1 MEQQIMTNQERH
13 KRLNAYWQIFLNSET
28 EEDSKDVFSSIY
40 SLCVNDLLAY
50 GQSLG
55 FDMNLCEDAIHNVF
69 CTLYLKRKELTEV
82 RSLPPYLFRAF
93 RNDMLN
99 MWRKLSK
106 LSEIDINRLS
116 FTTEVTILDT
126 IIDEEEKSDIKEIIE
141 DLLNTLTNRQREAIY
156 LRYMQG
162 LSYEEIAELLEIS
175 PGSVRKLV
183 YRAIMCLREES
194 HKIGNPLTFL
204 FLLLFFTNRA

>member
-141 DLLNTLTNRQREAIY
+141 DLLNTLTDRQREAIY

-175 PGSVRKLV
+175 PGSVRKLTPV
-183 YRAIMCLREES
+183 RD
-194 HKIGNPLTFL
+194 KKVP
-204 FLLLFFTNRA
+204 

>member
-82 RSLPPYLFRAF
+82 RSLPPYLFRSF

-162 LSYEEIAELLEIS
+162 LSYEEIAELLDIS
-175 PGSVRKLV
+175 LGSVRKLV

-194 HKIGNPLTFL
+194 RKIDNPLILLFL
-204 FLLLFFTNRA
+204 FQIFMNRA

>member
-99 MWRKLSK
+99 MWRKHSK

-116 FTTEVTILDT
+116 FTTEVTVLDT
-126 IIDEEEKSDIKEIIE
+126 IIDEEEKLDIKEVDCVIWPIFFHKVPHFS
-141 DLLNTLTNRQREAIY
+141 
-156 LRYMQG
+156 MQ
-162 LSYEEIAELLEIS
+162 SQS
-175 PGSVRKLV
+175 
-183 YRAIMCLREES
+183 
-194 HKIGNPLTFL
+194 
-204 FLLLFFTNRA
+204 FFDVK

>member
-1 MEQQIMTNQERH
+1 MTNQERH

-55 FDMNLCEDAIHNVF
+55 FNMNLCEDAIHNIF

-99 MWRKLSK
+99 MWRKHSK

-162 LSYEEIAELLEIS
+162 LSYEEIAELLDIS
-175 PGSVRKLV
+175 LGSVRKLV

-194 HKIGNPLTFL
+194 RKIDNPLILLFL
-204 FLLLFFTNRA
+204 FQIFMNRA

>member
-13 KRLNAYWQIFLNSET
+13 KRLNAYWQIFQNSET
-28 EEDSKDVFSSIY
+28 EEDSKDIFSSIY

-55 FDMNLCEDAIHNVF
+55 FDMNLCEDAIHDVF

-82 RSLPPYLFRAF
+82 CSLPSYLFRAF
-93 RNDMLN
+93 RNNMLN
-99 MWRKLSK
+99 VWRKHSK
-106 LSEIDINRLS
+106 LSETDINRLP
-116 FTTEVTILDT
+116 FTT
-126 IIDEEEKSDIKEIIE
+126 EEEKSDIKEIVE
-141 DLLNTLTNRQREAIY
+141 DLLNTLTDRQREAIY
-156 LRYMQG
+156 LRYMQN
-162 LSYEEIAELLEIS
+162 LSYEEIAELLDIS

-194 HKIGNPLTFL
+194 RKLGNPLTLLFL
-204 FLLLFFTNRA
+204 FQIFMNRA

>member
-55 FDMNLCEDAIHNVF
+55 FNMNLCEDAIHNVF

-99 MWRKLSK
+99 MWRKHSK

-116 FTTEVTILDT
+116 FTTEVTVLDT
-126 IIDEEEKSDIKEIIE
+126 IIDEEEKLDIKEIVE
-141 DLLNTLTNRQREAIY
+141 GLLNTLTDRQREAIY

-162 LSYEEIAELLEIS
+162 LSYEEIAELLDIS
-175 PGSVRKLV
+175 PSSVRKLV
-183 YRAIMCLREES
+183 YRAIMCLREEGR
-194 HKIGNPLTFL
+194 KISYPLTLLVL
-204 FLLLFFTNRA
+204 FLLFTNRT

>member
-1 MEQQIMTNQERH
+1 MTNQERH

-28 EEDSKDVFSSIY
+28 EEDSKNVFSSIY

-69 CTLYLKRKELTEV
+69 CTLYFKRKELTEV
-82 RSLPPYLFRAF
+82 RSLLPYLFRAF

-126 IIDEEEKSDIKEIIE
+126 IIDEEDKSDIKDIVE
-141 DLLNTLTNRQREAIY
+141 DLLNTLTDRQREAIY

-162 LSYEEIAELLEIS
+162 LSYEEIADLLEIS

-183 YRAIMCLREES
+183 YRAIMCLREDSGSVE
-194 HKIGNPLTFL
+194 KRWGNFL
-204 FLLLFFTNRA
+204 S

>member
-28 EEDSKDVFSSIY
+28 EEDIKDVFSSIY

-162 LSYEEIAELLEIS
+162 LSYEEIAELLDIS
-175 PGSVRKLV
+175 LGSVRKLV

-194 HKIGNPLTFL
+194 RKIDNPLILLFL
-204 FLLLFFTNRA
+204 FQIFMNRA

>member
-141 DLLNTLTNRQREAIY
+141 DLLNTLTNRQREVIY

-162 LSYEEIAELLEIS
+162 LSYEEIAELLDIS

-194 HKIGNPLTFL
+194 RKLGNPLTLLFL
-204 FLLLFFTNRA
+204 FQIFMNRA

>member
-1 MEQQIMTNQERH
+1 MTNQERH

-156 LRYMQG
+156 LRYIQG
-162 LSYEEIAELLEIS
+162 LSYEEIAELLDIIPS
-175 PGSVRKLV
+175 SVRKLV
-183 YRAIMCLREES
+183 YRAIMCLREEGR
-194 HKIGNPLTFL
+194 KISYPLTLLVL
-204 FLLLFFTNRA
+204 FLLFTNRT

>member
-1 MEQQIMTNQERH
+1 MTNQERH

-126 IIDEEEKSDIKEIIE
+126 IIDEEEKSDIKDIVE
-141 DLLNTLTNRQREAIY
+141 DLLNKLTDRQREAIY

-162 LSYEEIAELLEIS
+162 LSYEEIAELLDIS
-175 PGSVRKLV
+175 LGSVRKLV

-194 HKIGNPLTFL
+194 RKIDNPLILLFL
-204 FLLLFFTNRA
+204 FQIFMNRA

>member
-82 RSLPPYLFRAF
+82 RSLPPYLFRSF

-116 FTTEVTILDT
+116 FTT
-126 IIDEEEKSDIKEIIE
+126 
-141 DLLNTLTNRQREAIY
+141 
-156 LRYMQG
+156 
-162 LSYEEIAELLEIS
+162 
-175 PGSVRKLV
+175 
-183 YRAIMCLREES
+183 
-194 HKIGNPLTFL
+194 
-204 FLLLFFTNRA
+204 

>member
-69 CTLYLKRKELTEV
+69 CTLYFKRKELTEV
-82 RSLPPYLFRAF
+82 RSLLPYLFRAF

-162 LSYEEIAELLEIS
+162 LSYEEIADLLEIS

-183 YRAIMCLREES
+183 YRAIMCLREEN

>member
-1 MEQQIMTNQERH
+1 MTNQERH

-82 RSLPPYLFRAF
+82 RSLPPYLFRSF

-162 LSYEEIAELLEIS
+162 LSYEEIAELLDIS
-175 PGSVRKLV
+175 LGSVRKLV

-194 HKIGNPLTFL
+194 RKIDNPLILLFL
-204 FLLLFFTNRA
+204 FQIFMNRA

>member
-1 MEQQIMTNQERH
+1 MTNQERH

-28 EEDSKDVFSSIY
+28 EEDSKNVFSSIY

-69 CTLYLKRKELTEV
+69 CTLYFKRKELTEV
-82 RSLPPYLFRAF
+82 RSLLPYLFRAF

-126 IIDEEEKSDIKEIIE
+126 IIDEEEKSDIKDIVE
-141 DLLNTLTNRQREAIY
+141 DLLNKLTDRQREAIY

-162 LSYEEIAELLEIS
+162 LSYEEIADLLEIS

-194 HKIGNPLTFL
+194 RKLGNPLTLLFL
-204 FLLLFFTNRA
+204 FQIFMNRA